1 MNNQSTTMRNAFV
14 NGMPGGEGALN
25 RLFSSDMVNQSRP
38 TSNQLQN
45 MMSVEEIERVQQ
57 SVRN

>member
-1 MNNQSTTMRNAFV
+1 MRNTFV
-14 NGMPGGEGALN
+14 NGMPSVEGALN
-25 RLFSSDMVNQSRP
+25 RLFLSDVASQPRSS
-38 TSNQLQN
+38 SNPLQN

>member
-1 MNNQSTTMRNAFV
+1 MSNQNTLMRNAFV
-14 NGMPGGEGALN
+14 NGTPSGEAALN
-25 RLFSSDMVNQSRP
+25 RLFLSDVASQPRSSNS
-38 TSNQLQN
+38 LQN